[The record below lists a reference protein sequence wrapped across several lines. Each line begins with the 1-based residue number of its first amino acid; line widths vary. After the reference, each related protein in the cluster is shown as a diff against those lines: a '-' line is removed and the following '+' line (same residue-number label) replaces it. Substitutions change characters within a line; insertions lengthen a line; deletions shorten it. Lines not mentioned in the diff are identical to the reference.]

1 MWLDLAYPGQRIG
14 IEYEGADH
22 WRPERVLQDA
32 GRYTW
37 LVDDGWR
44 MYRFTKYQVY
54 REPDE
59 VAGKIERALAVR

>member
-1 MWLDLAYPGQRIG
+1 M
-14 IEYEGADH
+14 
-22 WRPERVLQDA
+22 LQDA